1 MLEKQFECDAMVVYE
16 ILGAIMSGKLYGIGV
31 GPGDP
36 ELMTLKAKRI
46 LDEADV
52 VAYVMASGAK
62 SFARAIVS
70 DFIVNDQ
77 QEYGFEIPMKPSRQ
91 PAQLAYDHAA
101 IDIAGFLDAGK
112 NVVVLCE
119 GDPFFYGSFMYLF
132 ERLSGQYE
140 TEIVPGISSLNA
152 GAAAL
157 KRPIAARNDVLTVIP
172 APLASDKI
180 NELLANADAICFIK
194 IGRHFER
201 IRALIEDA
209 GLMSCSGYLERVSGT
224 HEKIMALADVSGNEV
239 PYFSTIMI
247 YKGNENWGAKK

>member
-1 MLEKQFECDAMVVYE
+1 
-16 ILGAIMSGKLYGIGV
+16 MSGKLYGIGV

-36 ELMTLKAKRI
+36 ELITLKAKRT
-46 LDEADV
+46 LEEADV
-52 VAYVMASGAK
+52 VAYVMAAGAK

-70 DFIVNDQ
+70 DFIADGQ
-77 QEYGFEIPMKPSRQ
+77 QEYSFEIPMKPSRQ
-91 PAQLAYDHAA
+91 PAQLAYDRAA
-101 IDIAGFLDAGK
+101 IDIAEFLDAGK

-152 GAAAL
+152 GAATL

-172 APLASDKI
+172 APMESDKI
-180 NELLANADAICFIK
+180 TELMAKADAICFIK
-194 IGRHFER
+194 IGRHFAR
-201 IRALIEDA
+201 IRKLIEEA
-209 GLMSCSGYLERVSGT
+209 GLMSCAAYLERVSGDD
-224 HEKIMALADVSGNEV
+224 EKTMALADVSGTEV

-247 YKGNENWGAKK
+247 YKGNESWGAIK

>member
-1 MLEKQFECDAMVVYE
+1 MVICQAM
-16 ILGAIMSGKLYGIGV
+16 GAIMSGKLYGIGV

-52 VAYVMASGAK
+52 VAYVMAAGK
-62 SFARAIVS
+62 PSFARAIVS
-70 DFIVNDQ
+70 DFIADGQ
-77 QEYGFEIPMKPSRQ
+77 QEYSFEVPMKPSRQ
-91 PAQLAYDHAA
+91 PAQLAYDRATL
-101 IDIAGFLDAGK
+101 DIAEFLEAGK

-119 GDPFFYGSFMYLF
+119 GDPFYYGSFMYLF
-132 ERLSGQYE
+132 ERLNGQYE

-172 APLASDKI
+172 APLESDKI
-180 NELLANADAICFIK
+180 IELLAMADAICFIK

-209 GLMSCSGYLERVSGT
+209 RLMSCAGYLERVSGT
-224 HEKIMALADVSGNEV
+224 HEKIMALADVSGDEV